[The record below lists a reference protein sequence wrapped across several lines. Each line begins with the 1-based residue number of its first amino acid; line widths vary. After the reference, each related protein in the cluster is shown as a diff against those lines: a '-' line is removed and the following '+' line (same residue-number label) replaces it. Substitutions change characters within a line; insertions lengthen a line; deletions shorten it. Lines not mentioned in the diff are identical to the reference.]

1 MITLSIFILT
11 PGVAVGEVVFV
22 PGGDT
27 PLAGSC
33 VVDVLGTD
41 SGTAKF
47 IAVWLPSV
55 YKCKM
60 GYYLGPSATDCTKC
74 IENHYC
80 PGGDFGYDEFVAQ
93 MAKAHNNANI
103 IVFGGRTMNIEDV
116 IKYCTIFI
124 NTKFESGRHQNRL
137 NKLDD

>member
-1 MITLSIFILT
+1 MKQLFCLTLSVFILL
-11 PGVAVGEVVFV
+11 PGLVLGETFL
-22 PGGDT
+22 PGGSM

-47 IAVWLPSV
+47 IAVWLPNI
-55 YKCKM
+55 YKCEM

-80 PGGDFGYDEFVAQ
+80 PGGDLSKHLQYE
-93 MAKAHNNANI
+93 
-103 IVFGGRTMNIEDV
+103 
-116 IKYCTIFI
+116 
-124 NTKFESGRHQNRL
+124 
-137 NKLDD
+137 